1 MATLRRSSA
10 KLRSLGSGH
19 ADLILA
25 ISQWKELRSA
35 TKSLMAAQES
45 TSNDL
50 LKWSSKEEN
59 TAIKDIME
67 RFSELCTIW
76 TETVKFALDDLKEVR
91 NHFEMILEG
100 EKGVDAAKALVE
112 TSEAKE
118 VKLRKEEKKIRKRS
132 NIDSNELRDVQL
144 KIAKTQRDKDYAE
157 SEANSKT
164 KEHELVK
171 MIRVKESMKTFCN
184 SQLELCDKTRI
195 AFKAGSE
202 LIEQIPELTPH
213 SLDDDILNMTYQG
226 KPRTLQIVLN
236 AKDALQKKREDSLQ
250 QPSSVSGSA
259 TQPIPTSPP
268 SYEEIHRQ
276 YPINP
281 YFHASPE
288 TIFNTSNGGGLR
300 RFNSTDL

>member
-132 NIDSNELRDVQL
+132 NVDSDELRDIQL

-195 AFKAGSE
+195 AFTAGSE

-226 KPRTLQIVLN
+226 KARTLQIVFN
-236 AKDALQKKREDSLQ
+236 AKDALQKKREDSPQ

-259 TQPIPTSPP
+259 PQPIPTSPP

-288 TIFNTSNGGGLR
+288 TIFNSSNGGGIR